1 MEVNSLIFVS
11 IFYIILSIILLYR
24 VLKGPNIVDRVVAAD
39 SIDLLTVVALVLFSV
54 YSKRGI
60 YLDIALTLAIL
71 GFIGTLLI
79 SKYLEGKL

>member
-1 MEVNSLIFVS
+1 MNSLIFVS

-24 VLKGPNIVDRVVAAD
+24 VLKGPNVVDRVVAAD

>member
-24 VLKGPNIVDRVVAAD
+24 VLKGPNVVDRVVAAD